1 MMTVRNTNKHY
12 NTHNAHVMGDEIK
25 ERDKAANKRAC
36 KYCGHRTIL
45 ID

>member
-25 ERDKAANKRAC
+25 EREIK
-36 KYCGHRTIL
+36 
-45 ID
+45 